1 MIESNRE
8 IKKPSE
14 KREIMPRFEAS
25 ALRGYCVSV
34 LTASGVER
42 SCAEAVADAL
52 IDAELT
58 GVSTHGVSRLAVY
71 MQRMDA
77 GVMSRENNIRIVRES
92 TSTLVVDAGNSLG
105 AAAAKFAMERCIAKA
120 KETGC
125 CFASVH
131 SSNHFGTAAYYTRLA
146 AAQDMIGFACTNL
159 KGKIA
164 PFGSAEPYMGTNPIS
179 VAAPSD
185 DLPVVL
191 DMAPSVVALGKLIL
205 AQKLGKSIPEGWA
218 LDKDGRPTTDPAAG
232 RAGSLVPIG
241 GAKGSGLAIMVDV
254 LCGILSGGPYGPH
267 LHDLYVMD
275 EPQGVSHFLGAIDIA
290 HFIEPAAFKSALSAM
305 SREIKALKKAAEDD
319 RFADLKNK
327 FEQVEA
333 ELKDDTQTNL
343 ETYRTQ
349 VVETINN
356 DIVMRHGY
364 QAGVIE
370 HSLSGDKEVKKAVE
384 VLGDPAE
391 YARITREQD
400 TKRK

>member
-185 DLPVVL
+185 DLP
-191 DMAPSVVALGKLIL
+191 ASSFWRRSW
-205 AQKLGKSIPEGWA
+205 KSLFP
-218 LDKDGRPTTDPAAG
+218 RAG
-232 RAGSLVPIG
+232 RWIRTADPPRTPRPVVP
-241 GAKGSGLAIMVDV
+241 ARSCRSAARKAAASPSWSM
-254 LCGILSGGPYGPH
+254 C
-267 LHDLYVMD
+267 
-275 EPQGVSHFLGAIDIA
+275 F
-290 HFIEPAAFKSALSAM
+290 AAFSA
-305 SREIKALKKAAEDD
+305 AAPT
-319 RFADLKNK
+319 
-327 FEQVEA
+327 V
-333 ELKDDTQTNL
+333 
-343 ETYRTQ
+343 
-349 VVETINN
+349 
-356 DIVMRHGY
+356 
-364 QAGVIE
+364 
-370 HSLSGDKEVKKAVE
+370 
-384 VLGDPAE
+384 
-391 YARITREQD
+391 RICMTSM
-400 TKRK
+400 

>member
-218 LDKDGRPTTDPAAG
+218 LDKDGR
-232 RAGSLVPIG
+232 
-241 GAKGSGLAIMVDV
+241 
-254 LCGILSGGPYGPH
+254 GGPYGPH

-305 SREIKALKKAAEDD
+305 SREIKALKKADGVEDIFLPGERSGRKAEEN
-319 RFADLKNK
+319 AANGI
-327 FEQVEA
+327 EVPQPVYE
-333 ELKDDTQTNL
+333 ELL
-343 ETYRTQ
+343 ELGKPY
-349 VVETINN
+349 
-356 DIVMRHGY
+356 GL
-364 QAGVIE
+364 
-370 HSLSGDKEVKKAVE
+370 SL
-384 VLGDPAE
+384 
-391 YARITREQD
+391 
-400 TKRK
+400 

>member
-146 AAQDMIGFACTNL
+146 AAQGMIGFACTNL
-159 KGKIA
+159 
-164 PFGSAEPYMGTNPIS
+164 N
-179 VAAPSD
+179 
-185 DLPVVL
+185 
-191 DMAPSVVALGKLIL
+191 MAPSVVALGKLIL

-305 SREIKALKKAAEDD
+305 SREIKALKKADGVEEIFLPGERSGRKAEEN
-319 RFADLKNK
+319 AANGI
-327 FEQVEA
+327 EVPQPVYE
-333 ELKDDTQTNL
+333 ELL
-343 ETYRTQ
+343 ELGKPY
-349 VVETINN
+349 
-356 DIVMRHGY
+356 GL
-364 QAGVIE
+364 
-370 HSLSGDKEVKKAVE
+370 SL
-384 VLGDPAE
+384 
-391 YARITREQD
+391 
-400 TKRK
+400 

>member
-267 LHDLYVMD
+267 LHDL
-275 EPQGVSHFLGAIDIA
+275 
-290 HFIEPAAFKSALSAM
+290 KSALSAM
-305 SREIKALKKAAEDD
+305 SREIKALKKADGVEEIFLPGERSGRKAEEN
-319 RFADLKNK
+319 AANGI
-327 FEQVEA
+327 EVPQPVYE
-333 ELKDDTQTNL
+333 ELL
-343 ETYRTQ
+343 ELGKPY
-349 VVETINN
+349 
-356 DIVMRHGY
+356 GL
-364 QAGVIE
+364 
-370 HSLSGDKEVKKAVE
+370 SL
-384 VLGDPAE
+384 
-391 YARITREQD
+391 
-400 TKRK
+400 

>member
-146 AAQDMIGFACTNL
+146 AAQDMIGFACPNL
-159 KGKIA
+159 KGNIA
-164 PFGSAEPYMGTNPIS
+164 PFGSAGWYRSFRPS
-179 VAAPSD
+179 CRSAASSCPARSGVCTARCGMPGSPS
-185 DLPVVL
+185 
-191 DMAPSVVALGKLIL
+191 S
-205 AQKLGKSIPEGWA
+205 
-218 LDKDGRPTTDPAAG
+218 T
-232 RAGSLVPIG
+232 
-241 GAKGSGLAIMVDV
+241 
-254 LCGILSGGPYGPH
+254 
-267 LHDLYVMD
+267 
-275 EPQGVSHFLGAIDIA
+275 
-290 HFIEPAAFKSALSAM
+290 
-305 SREIKALKKAAEDD
+305 
-319 RFADLKNK
+319 
-327 FEQVEA
+327 
-333 ELKDDTQTNL
+333 
-343 ETYRTQ
+343 
-349 VVETINN
+349 
-356 DIVMRHGY
+356 
-364 QAGVIE
+364 
-370 HSLSGDKEVKKAVE
+370 
-384 VLGDPAE
+384 
-391 YARITREQD
+391 
-400 TKRK
+400 

>member
-275 EPQGVSHFLGAIDIA
+275 EGVSHFLGAIDIA

-305 SREIKALKKAAEDD
+305 SREIKALKKADGVEEIFLPGERSGRKAEEN
-319 RFADLKNK
+319 AANGI
-327 FEQVEA
+327 EVPQPVYE
-333 ELKDDTQTNL
+333 ELL
-343 ETYRTQ
+343 ELGKPY
-349 VVETINN
+349 
-356 DIVMRHGY
+356 GL
-364 QAGVIE
+364 
-370 HSLSGDKEVKKAVE
+370 SL
-384 VLGDPAE
+384 
-391 YARITREQD
+391 
-400 TKRK
+400 

>member
-8 IKKPSE
+8 IRKPSE

-254 LCGILSGGPYGPH
+254 LCGILSGRSWQFYPRWSG
-267 LHDLYVMD
+267 
-275 EPQGVSHFLGAIDIA
+275 
-290 HFIEPAAFKSALSAM
+290 
-305 SREIKALKKAAEDD
+305 SRP
-319 RFADLKNK
+319 R
-327 FEQVEA
+327 
-333 ELKDDTQTNL
+333 
-343 ETYRTQ
+343 
-349 VVETINN
+349 
-356 DIVMRHGY
+356 
-364 QAGVIE
+364 
-370 HSLSGDKEVKKAVE
+370 
-384 VLGDPAE
+384 
-391 YARITREQD
+391 
-400 TKRK
+400 RK

>member
-34 LTASGVER
+34 LMASGVER

-105 AAAAKFAMERCIAKA
+105 AAAAKFGMERCIAKA

-218 LDKDGRPTTDPAAG
+218 LDKDGNPTTDPAEG
-232 RAGSLVPIG
+232 RKGMLTPFG
-241 GAKGSGLAIMVDV
+241 GPKGSGIAIMIDIAS
-254 LCGILSGGPYGPH
+254 GILSGGGFGNH
-267 LHDLYVMD
+267 LTGLYEMTG
-275 EPQGVSHFLGAIDIA
+275 PQGVGHFMGAIDVS
-290 HFIEPAAFKSALSAM
+290 HFTDLETFKEKVSEMSA
-305 SREIKALKKAAEDD
+305 EIKALKKAPGVQEILMPG
-319 RFADLKNK
+319 DLEANK
-327 FEQVEA
+327 RAANEANGIEVEEPVYQ
-333 ELKDDTQTNL
+333 ELLKL
-343 ETYRTQ
+343 GKPY
-349 VVETINN
+349 
-356 DIVMRHGY
+356 GL
-364 QAGVIE
+364 
-370 HSLSGDKEVKKAVE
+370 SL
-384 VLGDPAE
+384 
-391 YARITREQD
+391 
-400 TKRK
+400 

>member
-254 LCGILSGGPYGPH
+254 LCGILSGGPYGPVSYTH
-267 LHDLYVMD
+267 LTL
-275 EPQGVSHFLGAIDIA
+275 PTN
-290 HFIEPAAFKSALSAM
+290 
-305 SREIKALKKAAEDD
+305 SR
-319 RFADLKNK
+319 
-327 FEQVEA
+327 V
-333 ELKDDTQTNL
+333 
-343 ETYRTQ
+343 
-349 VVETINN
+349 
-356 DIVMRHGY
+356 
-364 QAGVIE
+364 
-370 HSLSGDKEVKKAVE
+370 
-384 VLGDPAE
+384 
-391 YARITREQD
+391 
-400 TKRK
+400 

>member
-1 MIESNRE
+1 
-8 IKKPSE
+8 
-14 KREIMPRFEAS
+14 MPRFEAS

-205 AQKLGKSIPEGWA
+205 AQKLEKSIPEGWA

-267 LHDLYVMD
+267 LHDGRAAGRQPFSRRHRHCAFHRTGSVQVGSFRHVTGDQGAEKGRWCGGNFPARRTLR
-275 EPQGVSHFLGAIDIA
+275 PQGGR
-290 HFIEPAAFKSALSAM
+290 KCC
-305 SREIKALKKAAEDD
+305 
-319 RFADLKNK
+319 
-327 FEQVEA
+327 
-333 ELKDDTQTNL
+333 
-343 ETYRTQ
+343 
-349 VVETINN
+349 
-356 DIVMRHGY
+356 
-364 QAGVIE
+364 
-370 HSLSGDKEVKKAVE
+370 
-384 VLGDPAE
+384 
-391 YARITREQD
+391 
-400 TKRK
+400 KRY

>member
-191 DMAPSVVALGKLIL
+191 DMAPSVVAL
-205 AQKLGKSIPEGWA
+205 
-218 LDKDGRPTTDPAAG
+218 DKDGRPTTDPAAG

-305 SREIKALKKAAEDD
+305 SREIKALKKADGVEEIFLPGERSGRKAEEN
-319 RFADLKNK
+319 AANGI
-327 FEQVEA
+327 EVPQPVYE
-333 ELKDDTQTNL
+333 ELL
-343 ETYRTQ
+343 ELGKPY
-349 VVETINN
+349 
-356 DIVMRHGY
+356 GL
-364 QAGVIE
+364 
-370 HSLSGDKEVKKAVE
+370 SL
-384 VLGDPAE
+384 
-391 YARITREQD
+391 
-400 TKRK
+400 

>member
-1 MIESNRE
+1 
-8 IKKPSE
+8 
-14 KREIMPRFEAS
+14 MPRFEAS

-218 LDKDGRPTTDPAAG
+218 LDKDEHPSTNAPDVLANIVAKNGGGIMPLGGSTEKLGSHKGYGYGMLCEIFSSILSMGGTSNYCMTGGRGNICHGFMAINPAFFGDQKSPVDLPRGAAREPEG
-232 RAGSLVPIG
+232 RRAGADLYARREGSRGCEGPHG
-241 GAKGSGLAIMVDV
+241 KRYSGQRQHDGRGAGPVQ
-254 LCGILSGGPYGPH
+254 LSG
-267 LHDLYVMD
+267 
-275 EPQGVSHFLGAIDIA
+275 A
-290 HFIEPAAFKSALSAM
+290 
-305 SREIKALKKAAEDD
+305 
-319 RFADLKNK
+319 
-327 FEQVEA
+327 
-333 ELKDDTQTNL
+333 
-343 ETYRTQ
+343 
-349 VVETINN
+349 
-356 DIVMRHGY
+356 
-364 QAGVIE
+364 
-370 HSLSGDKEVKKAVE
+370 
-384 VLGDPAE
+384 
-391 YARITREQD
+391 
-400 TKRK
+400 

>member
-1 MIESNRE
+1 
-8 IKKPSE
+8 
-14 KREIMPRFEAS
+14 MPRFEAS

-205 AQKLGKSIPEGWA
+205 AQKLEKSIPEGWA

-232 RAGSLVPIG
+232 RAGRSCRQRRERQRPRHHGRCALRH
-241 GAKGSGLAIMVDV
+241 SQRR
-254 LCGILSGGPYGPH
+254 PYGPH

-290 HFIEPAAFKSALSAM
+290 HFIEPAAFKSALSPCHGR
-305 SREIKALKKAAEDD
+305 SR
-319 RFADLKNK
+319 R
-327 FEQVEA
+327 
-333 ELKDDTQTNL
+333 
-343 ETYRTQ
+343 
-349 VVETINN
+349 
-356 DIVMRHGY
+356 
-364 QAGVIE
+364 
-370 HSLSGDKEVKKAVE
+370 
-384 VLGDPAE
+384 
-391 YARITREQD
+391 
-400 TKRK
+400 

>member
-275 EPQGVSHFLGAIDIA
+275 EPQGVSHFLGA
-290 HFIEPAAFKSALSAM
+290 LSAM
-305 SREIKALKKAAEDD
+305 SREIKALKKADGVEEIFLPGERSGRKAEEN
-319 RFADLKNK
+319 AANGI
-327 FEQVEA
+327 EVPQPVYE
-333 ELKDDTQTNL
+333 ELL
-343 ETYRTQ
+343 ELGKPY
-349 VVETINN
+349 
-356 DIVMRHGY
+356 GL
-364 QAGVIE
+364 
-370 HSLSGDKEVKKAVE
+370 SL
-384 VLGDPAE
+384 
-391 YARITREQD
+391 
-400 TKRK
+400 

>member
-179 VAAPSD
+179 VAAPGRKISSTPSAFFSA
-185 DLPVVL
+185 LISR
-191 DMAPSVVALGKLIL
+191 DMAERADLN
-205 AQKLGKSIPEGWA
+205 
-218 LDKDGRPTTDPAAG
+218 AAG
-232 RAGSLVPIG
+232 SM
-241 GAKGSGLAIMVDV
+241 K
-254 LCGILSGGPYGPH
+254 C
-267 LHDLYVMD
+267 
-275 EPQGVSHFLGAIDIA
+275 
-290 HFIEPAAFKSALSAM
+290 AM
-305 SREIKALKKAAEDD
+305 SMAPRKWL
-319 RFADLKNK
+319 
-327 FEQVEA
+327 
-333 ELKDDTQTNL
+333 TPC
-343 ETYRTQ
+343 
-349 VVETINN
+349 
-356 DIVMRHGY
+356 G
-364 QAGVIE
+364 
-370 HSLSGDKEVKKAVE
+370 SS
-384 VLGDPAE
+384 
-391 YARITREQD
+391 IT
-400 TKRK
+400 

>member
-1 MIESNRE
+1 
-8 IKKPSE
+8 
-14 KREIMPRFEAS
+14 MPRFEAS

-254 LCGILSGGPYGPH
+254 LCRIIPTRMGTRLDLLRPKLTYWDHPHAYGDKRTIYSGSHDKRGSSPRVWGQELSPSLSECTSGIIPTRMGTREKHWLNSMKHRDHPHAYGDKCLKCRREVIQLGSSPRVWGQVLISLDISGSLRIIPTRMGT
-267 LHDLYVMD
+267 
-275 EPQGVSHFLGAIDIA
+275 S
-290 HFIEPAAFKSALSAM
+290 
-305 SREIKALKKAAEDD
+305 
-319 RFADLKNK
+319 RFASKR
-327 FEQVEA
+327 
-333 ELKDDTQTNL
+333 DTQG
-343 ETYRTQ
+343 EDHPHAY
-349 VVETINN
+349 
-356 DIVMRHGY
+356 
-364 QAGVIE
+364 
-370 HSLSGDKEVKKAVE
+370 GDKAYSIVTM
-384 VLGDPAE
+384 LLS
-391 YARITREQD
+391 
-400 TKRK
+400 

>member
-185 DLPVVL
+185 DLPIVL

-205 AQKLGKSIPEGWA
+205 AQKLEKSIPEGWA

-254 LCGILSGGPYGPH
+254 LCIALAVRQYDVVHGVVLCFVKSVVFHVFVLLTSGLS
-267 LHDLYVMD
+267 LC
-275 EPQGVSHFLGAIDIA
+275 LGATLL
-290 HFIEPAAFKSALSAM
+290 LS
-305 SREIKALKKAAEDD
+305 L
-319 RFADLKNK
+319 
-327 FEQVEA
+327 
-333 ELKDDTQTNL
+333 
-343 ETYRTQ
+343 
-349 VVETINN
+349 
-356 DIVMRHGY
+356 
-364 QAGVIE
+364 
-370 HSLSGDKEVKKAVE
+370 
-384 VLGDPAE
+384 
-391 YARITREQD
+391 
-400 TKRK
+400 